1 MDPNKEKIMPERGNI
16 PFKKGDVLGNG
27 LRIDEIILED
37 EWTEVIT
44 SHPKEG
50 DTLWIFEKGA
60 PIFVL

>member
-1 MDPNKEKIMPERGNI
+1 MPERGNI